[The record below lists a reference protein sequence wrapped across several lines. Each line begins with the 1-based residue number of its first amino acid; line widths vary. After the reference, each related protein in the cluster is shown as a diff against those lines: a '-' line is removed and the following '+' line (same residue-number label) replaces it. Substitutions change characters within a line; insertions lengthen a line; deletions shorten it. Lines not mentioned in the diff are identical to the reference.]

1 MDEAIFDQFIDLIR
15 GENENESVAN
25 FAAHQGYDC
34 HGQFFSEAPPV
45 ELLDFDGLMGH
56 NVADDDVNNDLGFLN
71 VSEEGV
77 MDVEESSGTTT
88 TTGTG
93 SRRAN
98 KKNCSKVDRSRT
110 LISERRRRGRMKEKL
125 YALRSLVPTIT
136 KMDKASIVGD
146 AVLYVRDLQM
156 QVKKLKSEI
165 SSLGGVVQSTC
176 QGRSDGSIN
185 GKNNMSFFPVI
196 KKIFK
201 MDVFEVEERG
211 FYVRIVC
218 NKGRGIAALLYK
230 ALESLTTFT
239 LPTSNLAASADNYV
253 LTFTLHIMEGEMD
266 INLQNMELWIAS
278 VFLKQGFELETSQQ
292 PV

>member
-1 MDEAIFDQFIDLIR
+1 MERSSLESGGIPVPQLDQYQYQYAADHFGVIDFMDEAIFDQFIDLIR

-165 SSLGGVVQSTC
+165 SSLGGGVQWTC

-201 MDVFEVEERG
+201 
-211 FYVRIVC
+211 
-218 NKGRGIAALLYK
+218 
-230 ALESLTTFT
+230 
-239 LPTSNLAASADNYV
+239 
-253 LTFTLHIMEGEMD
+253 IMEGEMD
-266 INLQNMELWIAS
+266 IDLQNMELWIAS